1 MITHQPDPRP
11 DLQPNAAPEA
21 PSHIQLMQRQWLRM
35 WNGELEIA
43 EQIIAPKLTVH
54 LPKFGMPAPNK
65 VHDPG
70 TMAGWIA
77 MFRGSFSTATFS
89 CDLGP
94 FSVGAFIISRFR
106 FTGIWQGGGRPP
118 TATCASGTATEFFGV
133 DILRLAQGRVAEYWL
148 TDDQLD
154 LYAQL
159 GAVPGA

>member
-1 MITHQPDPRP
+1 MNIQPGLDP
-11 DLQPNAAPEA
+11 DLKPNAAPTA
-21 PSHIQLMQRQWLRM
+21 PDHIQLLQRQWLRM
-35 WNGELEIA
+35 WNGELAIA

-54 LPKFGMPAPNK
+54 LPKFGMPSPSL
-65 VHDPG
+65 VHDPA

-94 FSVGAFIISRFR
+94 FPVGAFIISRFR
-106 FTGIWQGGGRPP
+106 FTGVWQGGRPP
-118 TATCASGTATEFFGV
+118 MATAASGTATEFFGV
-133 DILRLAQGRVAEYWL
+133 DIIRLEEGLVAEYWL

-154 LYAQL
+154 LYAQV

>member
-1 MITHQPDPRP
+1 MITQPGLSP
-11 DLQPNAAPEA
+11 DLQPNAAPTA

-43 EQIIAPKLTVH
+43 QKIIAPKLTVH
-54 LPKFGMPAPNK
+54 LPKFGMPAPSN

-77 MFRGSFSTATFS
+77 TFRGSFSTATFS

-94 FSVGAFIISRFR
+94 FSVGDFLISRFR
-106 FTGIWQGGGRPP
+106 FTGIWQGGRPP
-118 TATCASGTATEFFGV
+118 TATCAGGTATEFYGV
-133 DILRLAQGRVAEYWL
+133 DILRLQEGRVAEYWL